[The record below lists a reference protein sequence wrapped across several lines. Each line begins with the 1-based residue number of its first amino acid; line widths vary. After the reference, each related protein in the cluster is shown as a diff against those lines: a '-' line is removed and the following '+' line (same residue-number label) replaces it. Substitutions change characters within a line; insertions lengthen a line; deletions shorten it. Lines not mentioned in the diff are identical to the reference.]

1 MALDQKTVKHIA
13 WLARIKVEDAEVE
26 TMSHELTRIID
37 WVEQLA
43 EVDTEDVAPMT
54 SAVAL
59 ELRRRA
65 DRVTEGGDSEPI
77 VGNAPDQAQSFF
89 AVPKV
94 LE

>member
-13 WLARIKVEDAEVE
+13 WLARIRVEDAEVE

-59 ELRRRA
+59 ELRRRP
-65 DRVTEGGDSEPI
+65 DRVTDGGDAEPI
-77 VGNAPDQAQSFF
+77 VGNAPAPATGFF
-89 AVPKV
+89 IVPKV

>member
-1 MALDQKTVKHIA
+1 MALDRKTVKHIA
-13 WLARIKVEDAEVE
+13 WLARISLEDAEVE

-43 EVDTEDVAPMT
+43 EVDTEGVAPMT

-65 DRVTEGGDSEPI
+65 DRVTEGGDPEPI
-77 VGNAPDQAQSFF
+77 VGNAPDPAQGFF

>member
-1 MALDQKTVKHIA
+1 MALDRKTVKHIA

-65 DRVTEGGDSEPI
+65 DLVTEGGDPEPI
-77 VGNAPDQAQSFF
+77 VGNAPDPAQGFF

>member
-1 MALDQKTVKHIA
+1 MALDRKTVRHIA
-13 WLARIKVEDAEVE
+13 WLARIRVEDAEVE
-26 TMSHELTRIID
+26 TMSHELTRIIA

-65 DRVTEGGDSEPI
+65 DLVTEGGDAEPI
-77 VGNAPDQAQSFF
+77 VGNAPDQAHAFF

>member
-1 MALDQKTVKHIA
+1 MALDQKTVKRIA
-13 WLARIKVEDAEVE
+13 WLARIRLEDAEVE
-26 TMSHELTRIID
+26 SMSHELTRIID

-54 SAVAL
+54 SVVAL

-65 DRVTEGGDSEPI
+65 DLVTEGGDLEPI
-77 VGNAPDQAQSFF
+77 VGNAPDQAQGFF

>member
-1 MALDQKTVKHIA
+1 MALDQKTVKQIA
-13 WLARIKVEDAEVE
+13 WLARIRVEDAEVE
-26 TMSHELTRIID
+26 RMSHELTRIID

-65 DRVTEGGDSEPI
+65 DLVTEGGDPEPI
-77 VGNAPDQAQSFF
+77 LGNAPDQAQGFF